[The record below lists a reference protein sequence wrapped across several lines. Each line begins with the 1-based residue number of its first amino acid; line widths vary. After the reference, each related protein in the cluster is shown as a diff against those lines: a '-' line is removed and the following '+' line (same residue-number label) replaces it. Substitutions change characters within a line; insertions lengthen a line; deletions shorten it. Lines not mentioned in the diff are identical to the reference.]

1 MSMSCTSCTAGQT
14 QPSAVGGGWHARR
27 DAREKL
33 EKSLEAGDLNG
44 AKQAYQRLK
53 ELGGGRMFRRFQS
66 EPGATATLRND
77 FSAIGTAL
85 DAGDVENAK
94 AAFGVLQE
102 HLQMFRAAREARENA
117 DVSTDVMPQPG
128 MSISMTFTYVSV
140 SFSYASSAA
149 PTTGTQLN
157 VAG

>member
-1 MSMSCTSCTAGQT
+1 MSMSCASCTSG
-14 QPSAVGGGWHARR
+14 PSQSNSMGGYGHARR

-33 EKSLEAGDLNG
+33 VKSLEAGDLDG
-44 AKQAYQRLK
+44 AKAAYQRLK
-53 ELGGGRMFRRFQS
+53 ELSGGRMFRQFRDD
-66 EPGATATLRND
+66 PGATTTLRND

-85 DAGDVENAK
+85 EAGDIENAK
-94 AAFGVLQE
+94 AAYGVLQG
-102 HLQMFRAAREARENA
+102 HLQMARDARDARNA
-117 DVSTDVMPQPG
+117 GEVNADVMPQPG
-128 MSISMTFTYVSV
+128 MSISMTITYVSL